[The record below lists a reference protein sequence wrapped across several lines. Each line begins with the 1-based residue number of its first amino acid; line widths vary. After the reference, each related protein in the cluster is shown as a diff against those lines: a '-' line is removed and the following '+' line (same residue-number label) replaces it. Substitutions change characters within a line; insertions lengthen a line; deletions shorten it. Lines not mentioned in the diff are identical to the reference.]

1 MRVFTVGHSNHDEQ
15 AFLNLLRQHE
25 IDVVADVR
33 SQPYSKYA
41 SQFNAEQIKRAL
53 AAAGVEYVF
62 LSKEL
67 GGRPDGDEFYDDE
80 GHVRY
85 DRVARSPLFLQG
97 IERLEKGMRNYRV
110 AMLCAEENP
119 ADCHRHLL
127 VGRVLAER
135 GVELLH
141 IRGDGHVDSNEQVI
155 EQSRGA
161 DDRQQLLFAELK
173 ERPWRSIRSVLPKQ
187 RPATSSSD

>member
-62 LSKEL
+62 LGKEL

-80 GHVRY
+80 GHV
-85 DRVARSPLFLQG
+85 
-97 IERLEKGMRNYRV
+97 
-110 AMLCAEENP
+110 
-119 ADCHRHLL
+119 
-127 VGRVLAER
+127 
-135 GVELLH
+135 
-141 IRGDGHVDSNEQVI
+141 
-155 EQSRGA
+155 
-161 DDRQQLLFAELK
+161 
-173 ERPWRSIRSVLPKQ
+173 
-187 RPATSSSD
+187 